1 MELQEHREKPNG
13 LRGQGRFYRE
23 AIQEVLR

>member
-1 MELQEHREKPNG
+1 MELQEHREKGNG
-13 LRGQGRFYRE
+13 LGGQERFYRE